1 MGLSVPFHAPGEYK
15 MSEVQKSDSDHVKIP
30 RNALIAGGGIA
41 LVGLG
46 LAAGLMLR
54 APSSPP
60 ASAADVNNPQA
71 MMQSAQSASQ
81 PATSAALEAS
91 APGAVAAV
99 PQTAPANE
107 APVKTASHTKHKHEA
122 VRQEASSNEQTSA
135 TMPTEVQTRPAPV
148 CATCGTIES
157 VRAVQQQRAQ
167 GSGLGAVA
175 GGVLGG
181 VVGNQMGKG
190 SGKTA
195 MTVLGAIGGGFAG
208 NEVEKRTRTVTVYEA
223 TVRMD
228 DGSVRTFT
236 QQTEPAPGTRVEVDS
251 QGFHNL

>member
-1 MGLSVPFHAPGEYK
+1 
-15 MSEVQKSDSDHVKIP
+15 MSEVQKSDADHVKIP
-30 RNALIAGGGIA
+30 RNALIAGGGVA

-46 LAAGLMLR
+46 LAAGMMLR

-60 ASAADVNNPQA
+60 ASAADANNPQA
-71 MMQSAQSASQ
+71 LMQSASQ
-81 PATSAALEAS
+81 PATTAGLAS
-91 APGAVAAV
+91 APGALSAA
-99 PQTAPANE
+99 PQTAPVVE
-107 APVKTASHTKHKHEA
+107 APVKTASHTKRKHEA
-122 VRQEASSNEQTSA
+122 VRQESSSNEQA
-135 TMPTEVQTRPAPV
+135 QAMPTEVQTRPAAV
-148 CATCGTIES
+148 CATCGVIES
-157 VRAVQQQRAQ
+157 VRPVQQQRAQ

-190 SGKTA
+190 NGKTA

-208 NEVEKRTRTVTVYEA
+208 NEVEKRTRTVTVYEVS
-223 TVRMD
+223 VRMD

-236 QQTEPAPGTRVEVDS
+236 QQTEPAPGTRVEVDG

>member
-1 MGLSVPFHAPGEYK
+1 
-15 MSEVQKSDSDHVKIP
+15 MSEVQKSDTVHVKIP
-30 RNALIAGGGIA
+30 RNALIAGGGVA

-46 LAAGLMLR
+46 LAAGVMLR

-60 ASAADVNNPQA
+60 APAADANNPQA
-71 MMQSAQSASQ
+71 LMQSASQ
-81 PATSAALEAS
+81 PATTAALPAS
-91 APGAVAAV
+91 APAAAV
-99 PQTAPANE
+99 PQPAPVVE
-107 APVKTASHTKHKHEA
+107 APVRTASHTKHKHEA
-122 VRQEASSNEQTSA
+122 VRQEASSNEQA
-135 TMPTEVQTRPAPV
+135 TTPMPTEVQARPAAPV
-148 CATCGTIES
+148 CATCGVIES

-181 VVGNQMGKG
+181 LAGNQMGKG
-190 SGKTA
+190 NGRTA

-208 NEVEKRTRTVTVYEA
+208 NEVEKRTRTVTVYEVN
-223 TVRMD
+223 VRMD

-236 QQTEPAPGTRVEVDS
+236 QQTEPAPGTRVEVDG

>member
-1 MGLSVPFHAPGEYK
+1 

-30 RNALIAGGGIA
+30 RNALIAGGGVA

-60 ASAADVNNPQA
+60 ASADDANNPQA
-71 MMQSAQSASQ
+71 LMESASQ
-81 PATSAALEAS
+81 PATTAALQAS
-91 APGAVAAV
+91 GP
-99 PQTAPANE
+99 TAPQVAPVVE

-122 VRQEASSNEQTSA
+122 VRQEASSNEQTST
-135 TMPTEVQTRPAPV
+135 TMPTEVQTRPAAV
-148 CATCGTIES
+148 CATCGVIES
-157 VRAVQQQRAQ
+157 VRPVQQQRAQ

-190 SGKTA
+190 SGRTA

-208 NEVEKRTRTVTVYEA
+208 NEVEKRTHTVTVYEV

-236 QQTEPAPGTRVEVDS
+236 QQTEPAPGTRVEVDG
-251 QGFHNL
+251 QGLHNL

>member
-1 MGLSVPFHAPGEYK
+1 

-30 RNALIAGGGIA
+30 RNALIAGGGVVLA
-41 LVGLG
+41 GLG

-54 APSSPP
+54 SPSSPP
-60 ASAADVNNPQA
+60 ASAADANNPQA
-71 MMQSAQSASQ
+71 LMESASQ
-81 PATSAALEAS
+81 PAATAGFGAS
-91 APGAVAAV
+91 APAALA
-99 PQTAPANE
+99 PQTAPVNE

-122 VRQEASSNEQTSA
+122 VRQEASSNEHAST
-135 TMPTEVQTRPAPV
+135 TMPTEVQTRPAAV
-148 CATCGTIES
+148 CATCGVIES
-157 VRAVQQQRAQ
+157 VRPVQQQRAQ

-190 SGKTA
+190 NGKTA

-208 NEVEKRTRTVTVYEA
+208 NEVEKRTRTVTVYEV

-236 QQTEPAPGTRVEVDS
+236 QQTEPAPGTRVEVDG